1 MSDGLQLI
9 LLSISSLYIAFSF
22 ASSPHKSTQH
32 QNFCFNRFTH
42 IAKATGFFTLNI
54 TFCVSAQHLTQVRI
68 LSRDH
73 LCNFRNACIRAY
85 DDTTKFRPYTFLS
98 TTEHHRFEF
107 SAGMLFF
114 HLLKEVQ
121 MVEISSYRR
130 TLVLLFHGRN
140 INGFDLSTKYLLMQE
155 LFMTEDKFET
165 GPDFGGVSAS

>member
-1 MSDGLQLI
+1 MAGGSQLI
-9 LLSISSLYIAFSF
+9 LFSISSLYIAFSF

-32 QNFCFNRFTH
+32 QNFCLNRFTH

-73 LCNFRNACIRAY
+73 LRSFRNACVLAY
-85 DDTTKFRPYTFLS
+85 DDTRKFRSYTFLS
-98 TTEHHRFEF
+98 ITEHHSFEF
-107 SAGMLFF
+107 SAGLMFCHWF
-114 HLLKEVQ
+114 KEVQ

-140 INGFDLSTKYLLMQE
+140 INGFGLSTKYFLIQE

-165 GPDFGGVSAS
+165 GTDFGSVSAS

>member
-1 MSDGLQLI
+1 MADGSQLI

-32 QNFCFNRFTH
+32 QNFCLNRFTH

-54 TFCVSAQHLTQVRI
+54 TFCVPAQHLTQVRI

-73 LCNFRNACIRAY
+73 LRYGPSVTPAYKHTTIRRNF
-85 DDTTKFRPYTFLS
+85 
-98 TTEHHRFEF
+98 EHIHFFQLHSFEF
-107 SAGMLFF
+107 SAGLLFF
-114 HLLKEVQ
+114 HGLKEVQ

-130 TLVLLFHGRN
+130 TLVLLCHVRN
-140 INGFDLSTKYLLMQE
+140 INGFDLTTKYLLIQE

-165 GPDFGGVSAS
+165 GPDFGSVSAS